1 MNYKNF
7 VELVCKMRTA
17 QKSYFRTRSYAVLDN
32 SKILER
38 QVDNA
43 LREISDPKN
52 QLSLF
57 PGSVSPCPSLLPLYM
72 VAISKTPPA
81 MYIINVF

>member
-1 MNYKNF
+1 MTFKEF
-7 VELVCKMRTA
+7 AELVCRMRTA
-17 QKSYFRTRSYAVLDN
+17 QKSYFRTRSYADLDN

-43 LREISDPKN
+43 LREISEPKN

-57 PGSVSPCPSLLPLYM
+57 PGSVSS
-72 VAISKTPPA
+72 
-81 MYIINVF
+81 

>member
-1 MNYKNF
+1 MTFKEF
-7 VELVCKMRTA
+7 AELVCKMQTA
-17 QKSYFRTRSYAVLDN
+17 QKSYFRTRCYADLDN

-43 LREISDPKN
+43 LREISEPKN

-57 PGSVSPCPSLLPLYM
+57 S
-72 VAISKTPPA
+72 APA
-81 MYIINVF
+81 SS

>member
-1 MNYKNF
+1 MNFKDF
-7 VELVCKMRTA
+7 ADLVCRMRTA
-17 QKSYFRTRSYAVLDN
+17 QKSYFRTRSYSDLDN

-43 LREISDPKN
+43 LREISVPQN

-57 PGSVSPCPSLLPLYM
+57 SAPVSS
-72 VAISKTPPA
+72 
-81 MYIINVF
+81 